1 MNSEIIKVTTSNKTV
16 QAKGLLPFTIIIME
30 ALMSNKSTTL
40 VFEKYDGSTDPDE
53 HLHSFVNIMAFY
65 SSSDLVCCRAF
76 SLLLKGEALVW
87 YKNLPPNT
95 VDYFAK

>member
-65 SSSDLVCCRAF
+65 SSSDPVWCRAF
-76 SLLLKGEALVW
+76 SLLLKGEALAW